1 MEKRN
6 KEAGVRTNSL
16 FFLNVHIILKF
27 IISGF
32 LVSCI
37 FSGQIPSEY
46 FQQFV
51 EYEIDVELNDE
62 NHTLSA
68 YLKLNYTNNSN
79 DKLDFIW
86 FHLWPNAYKNNETAF
101 AKQRLRLGSTKF
113 HYSDRDDQ
121 GYIDSLGFKVNNEK
135 LELSFHPK
143 WIDVA
148 KVSLNKPLNPG
159 ETISIETPFL

>member
-6 KEAGVRTNSL
+6 KEARVRTNSL

-68 YLKLNYTNNSN
+68 YLKLNYIT
-79 DKLDFIW
+79 
-86 FHLWPNAYKNNETAF
+86 
-101 AKQRLRLGSTKF
+101 KQVMSRLGILLCT
-113 HYSDRDDQ
+113 YPERP
-121 GYIDSLGFKVNNEK
+121 
-135 LELSFHPK
+135 LS
-143 WIDVA
+143 V
-148 KVSLNKPLNPG
+148 
-159 ETISIETPFL
+159 